1 MSMMH
6 KIINEVK
13 HLSMYL
19 KIRKY
24 KDCKKI
30 IYAITP
36 PPSLSNMGDH
46 AQVVAIKKWFE
57 EYFKDY
63 KVLEFDKN
71 ETYIYSIKKII
82 NKDDIIFLHS
92 GGNLGDRGLWS
103 EKARRSIITN
113 FSENKIISLPQTI
126 FFSNTETGKKELEVS
141 KKIYNSHK
149 DLTVIARDYH
159 SFKLA
164 QEYFSKCKTMVCPD
178 FVLYLDTYC
187 NSELE
192 VQRKN
197 ILLCL
202 RNDTESI
209 INDEIRHEIKEYIR
223 DFGECCTEFDTTFN
237 YDILKENRK
246 KELINTLQ
254 LFRKNKLIITDR
266 FHGVIF
272 SVLTKTP
279 CIALGTVDHKL
290 TDSIKWFKNL
300 NYVYYIDDLKNLP
313 KAIEIAINADNFNN
327 EDWNGLYFDHLK
339 INILEH

>member
-1 MSMMH
+1 MMR
-6 KIINEVK
+6 KIINTIN
-13 HLSMYL
+13 HLYMYI

-24 KDCKKI
+24 KGCKKI

-57 EYFKDY
+57 EYFEDY

-82 NKDDIIFLHS
+82 NKNDLIFLHS
-92 GGNLGDRGLWS
+92 GGNLGDRGIWS
-103 EKARRSIITN
+103 ENARRLFITN
-113 FSENKIISLPQTI
+113 FPDNKIISLQQTI
-126 FFSNTETGKKELEVS
+126 FFSNTEAGKKELEVS
-141 KKIYNSHK
+141 KKIYNDHE

-164 QEYFSKCKTMVCPD
+164 QKYFPKCKTMVYPD
-178 FVLYLDTYC
+178 FVLYLDTYF
-187 NSELE
+187 NREPE
-192 VQRKN
+192 VQREN

-223 DFGECCTEFDTTFN
+223 DFGEYCTEFDTTFDYN
-237 YDILKENRK
+237 ILKENIE
-246 KELINTLQ
+246 KELKTTLQ
-254 LFRKNKLIITDR
+254 LFRRHELIITDR

-300 NYVYYIDDLKNLP
+300 NYVYYIDNLKNLP
-313 KAIEIAINADNFNN
+313 NAIEIAINADNFNN
-327 EDWNGLYFDHLK
+327 DDWNGLYFDHLK
-339 INILEH
+339 SDILEH